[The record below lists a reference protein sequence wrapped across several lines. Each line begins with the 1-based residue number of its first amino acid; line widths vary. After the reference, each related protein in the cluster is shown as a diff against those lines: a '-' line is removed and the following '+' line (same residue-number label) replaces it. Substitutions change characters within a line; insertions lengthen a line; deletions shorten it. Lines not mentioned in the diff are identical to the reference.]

1 MKKICFY
8 ILIFSFLNYVGCYSS
23 RNVNKELLFSQD
35 LEEPI
40 SIVAIITNDDKKI
53 ELRKGIYEEFGD
65 TLYTDGIKQYIDHVE
80 PTDVK
85 VVLDEGQYD
94 LVGDTLY
101 VNGINKTNT
110 TVYGQPIDLKIA
122 LDDIR
127 YIEIEELDGW
137 ATTGCVI
144 GAAAA
149 LALSLLA
156 AIAVSSYKSPK
167 KCSGPEGFG
176 FKGGK
181 D

>member
-8 ILIFSFLNYVGCYSS
+8 ILIFSFLNYIGCYSS

-80 PTDVK
+80 PIDVK

-110 TVYGQPIDLKIA
+110 TVYGQPINLKIA

-137 ATTGCVI
+137 ATTGCII
-144 GAAAA
+144 GGAVVV
-149 LALSLLA
+149 SLWI
-156 AIAVSSYKSPK
+156 AIILTFPSNQGTPSKCQYEGSTFERK
-167 KCSGPEGFG
+167 K
-176 FKGGK
+176 